1 MMTAAIITA
10 SDKGYAGQREDL
22 SGPAIQQMLTGI
34 AQIVSYKVLPDDRQM
49 LAEEMVRLSDLG
61 INLVFTT
68 GGTGLSPR
76 DVTPE
81 ATLDIAHRLVPGIAE
96 AMRAKSLEK
105 TPRAMLSRATCATRD
120 KTLIINL
127 PGSPKACRECL
138 EVVLPNLQHAVDILT
153 GVGGECAR

>member
-1 MMTAAIITA
+1 MITAAIITA

-22 SGPAIQQMLTGI
+22 SGPAIQQMLSGI
-34 AQIVSYKVLPDDRQM
+34 ADVVSYKILPDDRKM
-49 LAEEMVRLSDLG
+49 LADEMVRLSDLQVN
-61 INLVFTT
+61 IVFTT

-76 DVTPE
+76 DITPE
-81 ATLDIAHRLVPGIAE
+81 ATMDIAHRFVPGIAE
-96 AMRAKSLEK
+96 AMRAKSMEK
-105 TPRAMLSRATCATRD
+105 TTRAMLSRATCAARD

>member
-22 SGPAIQQMLTGI
+22 SGPAIQQMLTSI

-96 AMRAKSLEK
+96 AMRAKSMEK

-127 PGSPKACRECL
+127 PGSPRAVQECL
-138 EVVLPNLQHAVDILT
+138 DFLLPNLEHGLEVLK
-153 GVGGECAR
+153 GSGGPCAR